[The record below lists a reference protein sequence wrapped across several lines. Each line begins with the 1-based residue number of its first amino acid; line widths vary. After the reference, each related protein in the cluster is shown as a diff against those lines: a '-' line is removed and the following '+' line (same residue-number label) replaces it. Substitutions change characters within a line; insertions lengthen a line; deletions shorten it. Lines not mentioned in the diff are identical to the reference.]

1 MITANTSKNLFVK
14 SLSLQN
20 IATFPN
26 HTIEFSPHFN
36 CIVGET
42 GSGKSLILESLAV
55 ALGGKF
61 DRKLLR
67 NGHDFATIE
76 VVFTVSDPNVN
87 TFMGDLGFPCED
99 EIVIKRSLLE
109 SGKNKNWMN
118 FQTCTL
124 NQIRDFSKRFVDI
137 VGQFDNQKLLSP
149 NYQLKLLDHY
159 GHLEERADQFNK
171 NFNCLLELNNSLGE
185 YREKFERLKLQ
196 KDYFEFQIAQI
207 EELNPSL
214 EDEEGL
220 LRSKEKI
227 NLREKYTR
235 SIQQACLFLDGSD
248 AQIGIIEQSKS
259 LIKALTGIE
268 KFIDPNALQL
278 SHQLLDIALSASQSI
293 ASQTN
298 NEQDQMSEQEVLDR
312 LDLYAR
318 LKRKFGGSTE
328 VIVEVKN
335 QMSTQLSELENL
347 SSTIERL
354 ETQISNEKIS
364 LWSLAKELHADRNKA
379 AQSLSKKLGQSLRK
393 LNMPDA
399 KFDLQCHLQDEFHAR
414 GATAVKFFVQTNIGE
429 GHHLIS
435 EIASGGE
442 LSRILLSV
450 REILSASDSI
460 SVFLFD
466 EIDAGIGGK
475 TAINIGESLKSVS
488 ISGQVISIT
497 HLPQIA
503 QFADRILKVEKKKII
518 QKGSPRTISEVSTLP
533 LNGKK
538 DFQETFALFNSREEQ
553 I

>member
-1 MITANTSKNLFVK
+1 MSTPNDSKNLFVK

-118 FQTCTL
+118 FQTCNL

-159 GHLEERADQFNK
+159 GHLEERANQFNK
-171 NFNCLLELNNSLGE
+171 HFNDVLELNRIVGE
-185 YREKFERLKLQ
+185 HREKFELLKLQ
-196 KDYFEFQIAQI
+196 KDYFEFQISQI

-220 LRSKEKI
+220 IRSKEKI
-227 NLREKYTR
+227 NLREKFSR
-235 SIQQACLFLDGSD
+235 SIQQANLLLDGNES
-248 AQIGIIEQSKS
+248 QLGIIEQSRALIKS
-259 LIKALTGIE
+259 LTVIE
-268 KFIDPNALQL
+268 KFIDPSAIQF
-278 SHQLLDIALSASQSI
+278 SHQLLDIALSSSQSI
-293 ASQTN
+293 SLQAE
-298 NEQDQMSEQEVLDR
+298 NEQDQLSEQEVLDR

-328 VIVEVKN
+328 TILEVKD
-335 QMSTQLSELENL
+335 QMSTQLTELESL
-347 SSTIERL
+347 ASKIAKIEAQIASEK
-354 ETQISNEKIS
+354 ET
-364 LWSLAKELHADRNKA
+364 LWSLANELHVDRNKA
-379 AQSLSKKLGQSLRK
+379 ALSLSKKLGQSLRK

-399 KFDLQCHLQDEFHAR
+399 KFDLQCHLQEEFHAR
-414 GATAVKFFVQTNIGE
+414 GATTVKFFVQTNIGE

-533 LNGKK
+533 HSGKK
-538 DFQETFALFNSREEQ
+538 DFQETFALFSARGEQ